1 MVSTRN
7 IRLLLLLLVLLA
19 TLGVTTRMITRS
31 KPGGVTPGVPPQ
43 QTLPNNVDIALHN
56 VRFTEMRGSAIAWE
70 LIASDATYSKSGDL
84 ATLHNITM
92 KFAATRNAGSCTVTA
107 REGTYSNTS
116 RNVTLRGAVHV
127 ETENNA
133 RFDTESLDYNAA
145 RSLFLTKEH
154 IRFSHDRMTLN
165 ARGMELDVV
174 HQKAHFLH
182 ETDAVV
188 SGLQQ

>member
-7 IRLLLLLLVLLA
+7 IRLLLLLLALLVVV
-19 TLGVTTRMITRS
+19 GVTATMVTKS
-31 KPGGVTPGVPPQ
+31 KPTGATSGITPQ

-56 VRFTEMRGSAIAWE
+56 VRFTEMHGSTVAWE
-70 LIASDATYSKSGDL
+70 LVASDATYSKSGDL

-92 KFAATRNAGSCTVTA
+92 KFAATKNAGACTVTA

-116 RNVTLRGAVHV
+116 RNVTLRGAVHI

-145 RSLFLTKEH
+145 RSRFLTKDP
-154 IRFSHDRMTLN
+154 IQFIHDRMALN

-174 HQKAHFLH
+174 HQKAYFLH
-182 ETDAVV
+182 EVDAVV